1 MNTDATYVV
10 VLDVGSS
17 RLLGCLACRQ
27 EDKWRILASERRD
40 IDTEIRRGVI
50 QKIAEV
56 GNLIR
61 EVVDALAGNEVCPCR
76 IDEVYVGLNA
86 YTMQSLFTQS
96 QLELDA
102 QRVVDDQALE
112 ELWAEALGAALP
124 EDKDVIAHFVQNYVV
139 DGFNTNNPVG
149 ERPRKLA
156 GQYKMVVCRSQITR
170 NLEDAFTVAGV
181 NYRQKLGILA
191 SAEAVLT
198 PEDKDKGV
206 VALDFGAETIGICI
220 WQGSVVRHLSVL
232 PFGGSNITRDLT
244 QTGMSMAEAEALK
257 CKDGTALHYTE
268 LMLRANKNNGKR
280 LDFEP
285 GEKQFNEI
293 IVARIEEMVEN
304 IWAQIRY
311 SVGTPSLLGAG
322 IVITGGA
329 SRLNDLDVLLQH
341 KTGLSV
347 RRGDMLSKV
356 TDTSSNF
363 VTPEY
368 AQCVGLLLLSDG
380 PSAEPVEAPEPEEK
394 VQTDLFGE
402 KVEEEERKGWGRRK
416 SREEK
421 PRKSREVEKPR
432 EPEPDRESEPAEEGR
447 NKSKTKR
454 FGGIGDLFG
463 KITDVMDD
471 SM

>member
-1 MNTDATYVV
+1 M
-10 VLDVGSS
+10 
-17 RLLGCLACRQ
+17 
-27 EDKWRILASERRD
+27 
-40 IDTEIRRGVI
+40 
-50 QKIAEV
+50 
-56 GNLIR
+56 
-61 EVVDALAGNEVCPCR
+61 
-76 IDEVYVGLNA
+76 
-86 YTMQSLFTQS
+86 
-96 QLELDA
+96 
-102 QRVVDDQALE
+102 
-112 ELWAEALGAALP
+112 
-124 EDKDVIAHFVQNYVV
+124 
-139 DGFNTNNPVG
+139 
-149 ERPRKLA
+149 
-156 GQYKMVVCRSQITR
+156 
-170 NLEDAFTVAGV
+170 

-244 QTGMSMAEAEALK
+244 QLGMSMAEAETLK

-285 GEKQFNEI
+285 GEKQINEI

-311 SVGTPSLLGAG
+311 SVGTPSLLSSG

-329 SRLNDLDVLLQH
+329 SRLNDLEVLLQH
-341 KTGLSV
+341 KTGLPV
-347 RRGDMLSKV
+347 RKGRLESNLVD
-356 TDTSSNF
+356 TDVNYISE
-363 VTPEY
+363 EY

-380 PSAEPVEAPEPEEK
+380 PSAYPLPKAEPEEK

-402 KVEEEERKGWGRRK
+402 KVEEEGRGWGRRK

-421 PRKSREVEKPR
+421 PKKQREEKPR
-432 EPEPDRESEPAEEGR
+432 EPKPEKPSEPSEEGKT
-447 NKSKTKR
+447 KSKR
-454 FGGIGDLFG
+454 FGGFGDLFG

>member
-1 MNTDATYVV
+1 MNTDSTYVV

-27 EDKWRILASERRD
+27 EDKWRILASERRE

-56 GNLIR
+56 GGLIR
-61 EVVDALAGNEVCPCR
+61 EVVDALAVNEVCPCR

-102 QRVVDDQALE
+102 EQVVDDKTLE
-112 ELWAEALGAALP
+112 QLWAEALGAALRD
-124 EDKDVIAHFVQNYVV
+124 DKDNIAHFVQNYVV
-139 DGFNTNNPVG
+139 DGFNTNNPIG

-170 NLEDAFTVAGV
+170 NLEDAFTIAGV

-244 QTGMSMAEAEALK
+244 QLGMSMAEAETLK

-285 GEKQFNEI
+285 GEKQINEI

-311 SVGTPSLLGAG
+311 SVGTPSLLSSG

-329 SRLNDLDVLLQH
+329 SRLNDLEVLLQH
-341 KTGLSV
+341 KTGLPV
-347 RRGDMLSKV
+347 RKGRLESNLVD
-356 TDTSSNF
+356 TDVNYISE
-363 VTPEY
+363 EY

-380 PSAEPVEAPEPEEK
+380 PSAYPLPKAEPEEK

-402 KVEEEERKGWGRRK
+402 KVEEEGRGWGRRK

-421 PRKSREVEKPR
+421 PKKQREEKPR
-432 EPEPDRESEPAEEGR
+432 EPKPEKPSEPSEEGKT
-447 NKSKTKR
+447 KSKR
-454 FGGIGDLFG
+454 FGGFGDLFG